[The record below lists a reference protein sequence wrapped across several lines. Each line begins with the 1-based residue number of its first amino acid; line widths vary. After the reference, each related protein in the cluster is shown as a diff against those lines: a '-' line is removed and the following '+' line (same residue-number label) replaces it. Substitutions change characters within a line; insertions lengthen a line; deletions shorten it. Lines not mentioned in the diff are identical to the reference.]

1 MLVLSRKIG
10 EVITVGSSVK
20 VTVLSFDRGV
30 VRLGIEA
37 PKSISVH
44 RKEVHDKIV
53 EMNKQASKTQFLALK
68 NAISG
73 SNVLFEANKKQVQEV
88 KNDTPPKKTRIKK
101 ADIAVLKD

>member
-37 PKSISVH
+37 PKSIPVH
-44 RKEVHDKIV
+44 RKEVYDRII
-53 EMNKQASKTQFLALK
+53 EINKQAARSEISALK
-68 NAISG
+68 HAL
-73 SNVLFEANKKQVQEV
+73 SNNSFKFKSETEKELSKVINFSSKDQE
-88 KNDTPPKKTRIKK
+88 
-101 ADIAVLKD
+101 